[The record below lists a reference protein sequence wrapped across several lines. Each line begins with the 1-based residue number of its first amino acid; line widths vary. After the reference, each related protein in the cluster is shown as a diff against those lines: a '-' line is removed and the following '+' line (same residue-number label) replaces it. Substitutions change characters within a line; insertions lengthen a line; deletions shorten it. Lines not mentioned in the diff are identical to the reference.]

1 MQVINR
7 IGVYCKP
14 TVAFGL
20 LTILSLWLSCGQTP
34 PRRGM
39 ELAQIRDREAQKR
52 NRDVIVIE
60 TDFGKIVIL
69 PLKEVAEKHVREIG
83 NMIKRGFYDGLAFHY
98 VEPGKL
104 IQGGDVNSRDDDP
117 TNDGAGDPGFTIQP
131 EINAPNRIG
140 CVGLAHPPGEPEKGN
155 SQFYILLRNMPELDG
170 HYTVFGTVVEGMS
183 VVRKISEVPT
193 DAQGRPLEKVIMK
206 RVYIEERFV

>member
-1 MQVINR
+1 MFSR
-7 IGVYCKP
+7 IGVHCKP
-14 TVAFGL
+14 AVAFGL

-39 ELAQIRDREAQKR
+39 ELAQIREMEAQKR

-60 TDFGKIVIL
+60 TDFGKIAIL
-69 PLKEVAEKHVREIG
+69 PLKEAAEKHVREIG
-83 NMIKRGFYDGLAFHY
+83 NLIKRGFYDGLAFHY

-117 TNDGAGDPGFTIQP
+117 TNDGAGDPGFSIQP
-131 EINAPNRIG
+131 EINASHFIG
-140 CVGLAHPPGEPEKGN
+140 SVGLAHPPGEPDKGN

-170 HYTVFGTVVEGMS
+170 RYTVFGTVVEGMS
-183 VVRKISEVPT
+183 VVKKISEVPT
-193 DAQGRPLEKVIMK
+193 DAEGRPLEKVIMK
-206 RVYIEERFV
+206 RVYLEERFV